1 MKLKNTKF
9 ENFLEFFSLL
19 MISGSNIVPNYIIAY
34 LGEAKKPDSPE
45 EGKAQMEKWKAWVSG
60 LGDAVVNPGSPMGK
74 SKIVSAE
81 GVSSDDRSNG
91 MTGFSVV
98 KADNLDVALEMA
110 QACPYIEA
118 GGTLQVAELIEM
130 KM

>member
-1 MKLKNTKF
+1 M
-9 ENFLEFFSLL
+9 
-19 MISGSNIVPNYIIAY
+19 PNYIIAY

-45 EGKAQMEKWKAWVSG
+45 AGKAQMAKWKAWVGS

-74 SKIVSAE
+74 SNIVTAD
-81 GVSSDDRSNG
+81 GISSDDRTDG
-91 MTGFSVV
+91 MTGFSIVS
-98 KADNLDVALEMA
+98 ADNLEIALEMA